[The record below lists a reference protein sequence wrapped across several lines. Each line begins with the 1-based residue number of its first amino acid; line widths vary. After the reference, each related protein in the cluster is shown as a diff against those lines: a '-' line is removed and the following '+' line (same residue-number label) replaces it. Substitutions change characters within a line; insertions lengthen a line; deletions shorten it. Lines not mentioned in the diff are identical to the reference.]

1 MEWYV
6 NFADADL
13 FVAYHIGLF
22 AQDEIQTAEHPAC
35 GAIKEWMKAVGTEDK
50 VRLLYRFLKG
60 LSACYERFISGTLLS
75 DSDRPFVRLPVKVG
89 SLRLF

>member
-35 GAIKEWMKAVGTEDK
+35 GAIKEWMKAVGAADDK
-50 VRLLYRFLKG
+50 VSKRFTPHTH
-60 LSACYERFISGTLLS
+60 AHTHTYT
-75 DSDRPFVRLPVKVG
+75 P
-89 SLRLF
+89 